1 MLVILPRY
9 FIKEHI
15 GPFFFAL
22 SIINS
27 VFLLNLVIRQLSKF
41 LSKGISFPVILEFLF
56 LNTAWMLALSVPMA
70 VLTGT
75 IMAFGRLSSENE
87 ITAMRASGIG
97 LSKIFTSVLIVAGAL
112 AIGLVW
118 FNNNVLP
125 NFNHRARLLAMDIA
139 RKKPMLNLESG
150 VLYSDIPNMSILV
163 QEIIELNSVSYVKN
177 VLIDDDSEPKVTKN
191 ITAEKGELFLDN
203 SGLLHIALF
212 NGQLQEIDV
221 SNPES
226 FKRIQFEKHVLKIPM
241 IESLLRR
248 SARGSRGDRE
258 KSAQALMETVNGN
271 LAKIEKKKEKILGM
285 IQKKID
291 KFSKPQHTLKLKT
304 VIQEHEQLKR
314 QIQSEINSIRHYKKI
329 NKKFM
334 VEVHK
339 KYSIPAACVVFIL
352 IGAPLGVLVKKQ
364 GWAVGAGLS
373 IGFFLLYW
381 AFLIAGENLA
391 DREIISPFWAMW
403 GANILVGSIGV
414 FLATRTVR
422 ETNFF

>member
-1 MLVILPRY
+1 MIKILPRY

-27 VFLLNLVIRQLSKF
+27 VFILNLVIQQLSKF
-41 LSKGISFPVILEFLF
+41 LSKGISFPVIIEFLF

-70 VLTGT
+70 VLVGT

-87 ITAMRASGIG
+87 ITAMRASGIS
-97 LSKIFTSVLIVAGAL
+97 LSKIFTSVLLVSGAL

-125 NFNHRARLLAMDIA
+125 NFNHRARLLALDIA

-150 VLYSDIPNMSILV
+150 VLYSDIPNISILV
-163 QEIIELNSVSYVKN
+163 QEIAELNSISYVKK

-191 ITAEKGELFLDN
+191 ITAEKGELFLDD

-212 NGQLQEIDV
+212 DGQLHEIDV

-226 FKRIQFEKHVLKIPM
+226 FKRIQFEKHVIKISM

-248 SARGSRGDRE
+248 RARGSRGDRE
-258 KSAQALMETVNGN
+258 KSAQALMETVNKN
-271 LAKIEKKKEKILGM
+271 IEKIVEKKEKIRKM
-285 IQKKID
+285 MQKQID
-291 KFSKPQHTLKLKT
+291 KFSKPQHTQKLKT
-304 VIQEHEQLKR
+304 VIQEHERLKR
-314 QIQSEINSIRHYKKI
+314 QIQSEVNSIQHYKKI
-329 NKKFM
+329 NKKFI

-364 GWAVGAGLS
+364 GWAVGAALS
-373 IGFFLLYW
+373 IGFFIIYW
-381 AFLIAGENLA
+381 AFLVGGEKLA

-403 GANILVGSIGV
+403 GANIFIGAFGVYLV
-414 FLATRTVR
+414 TRTVR

>member
-1 MLVILPRY
+1 
-9 FIKEHI
+9 
-15 GPFFFAL
+15 
-22 SIINS
+22 
-27 VFLLNLVIRQLSKF
+27 
-41 LSKGISFPVILEFLF
+41 
-56 LNTAWMLALSVPMA
+56 
-70 VLTGT
+70 
-75 IMAFGRLSSENE
+75 
-87 ITAMRASGIG
+87 
-97 LSKIFTSVLIVAGAL
+97 
-112 AIGLVW
+112 
-118 FNNNVLP
+118 
-125 NFNHRARLLAMDIA
+125 
-139 RKKPMLNLESG
+139 MLNLESG

>member
-1 MLVILPRY
+1 MIKILPRY

-27 VFLLNLVIRQLSKF
+27 VFILNLVIQQLSKF
-41 LSKGISFPVILEFLF
+41 LSKGISFPVIIEFLF

-70 VLTGT
+70 VLVGT

-87 ITAMRASGIG
+87 ITAMRASGIS
-97 LSKIFTSVLIVAGAL
+97 LSKIFTSVLLVSGAL

-125 NFNHRARLLAMDIA
+125 NFNHRARLLALDIA

-150 VLYSDIPNMSILV
+150 VLYSDIPNISILV
-163 QEIIELNSVSYVKN
+163 QEIAELNSISYVKK

-191 ITAEKGELFLDN
+191 ITAEKGELFLDD

-212 NGQLQEIDV
+212 DGQLHEIDV

-226 FKRIQFEKHVLKIPM
+226 FKRIQFEKHVIKISM

-248 SARGSRGDRE
+248 RARGSRGDRE
-258 KSAQALMETVNGN
+258 KSAQALMETVNKN
-271 LAKIEKKKEKILGM
+271 IEKIVEKKEKIRKM
-285 IQKKID
+285 MQKQID
-291 KFSKPQHTLKLKT
+291 KFSKPQHTQKLRT
-304 VIQEHEQLKR
+304 VIQEHERLKR
-314 QIQSEINSIRHYKKI
+314 QIQSEVNSIQHYKKI
-329 NKKFM
+329 NKKFI

-364 GWAVGAGLS
+364 GWAVGAALS
-373 IGFFLLYW
+373 IGFFIIYW
-381 AFLIAGENLA
+381 AFLVGGEKLA

-403 GANILVGSIGV
+403 GANIFIGAFGVYLV
-414 FLATRTVR
+414 TRTVR